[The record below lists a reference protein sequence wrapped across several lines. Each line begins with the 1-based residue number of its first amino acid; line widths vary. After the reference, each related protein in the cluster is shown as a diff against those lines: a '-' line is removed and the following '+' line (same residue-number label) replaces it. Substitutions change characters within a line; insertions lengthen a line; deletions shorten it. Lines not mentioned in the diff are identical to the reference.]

1 MYDSIVSAYEFLA
14 KGGVVMIFIIASSIV
29 AIVLFIERLIV
40 FRHERTRSQRLI
52 EPLIE
57 AIKLGQFERAF
68 TLCDEHRGCMAR
80 IARTALTKRDIAR
93 DDLISAVGDEGHV
106 AEVYLNRR
114 VPSIGAISTLSP
126 LLGLLGTVTGMITI
140 FSQMADEYAA
150 GMTANQGMLAGGI
163 WEALLTTAAG
173 LCVAIPAFI
182 MHRALCAKIDDFMI
196 ELESSATRIVD
207 LLAPPPQNALAQAPT
222 PTPQAAID
230 VANASTQAADPPR
243 DANLPNDEASK

>member
-29 AIVLFIERLIV
+29 AIVLFIE
-40 FRHERTRSQRLI
+40 RLI

-150 GMTANQGMLAGGI
+150 GMTSNQGMLAGGI

-196 ELESSATRIVD
+196 ELETSATRIVD
-207 LLAPPPQNALAQAPT
+207 LLAPPPKNALAQAPT

-230 VANASTQAADPPR
+230 VANASTQAADSPR
-243 DANLPNDEASK
+243 NANLPNDEASK